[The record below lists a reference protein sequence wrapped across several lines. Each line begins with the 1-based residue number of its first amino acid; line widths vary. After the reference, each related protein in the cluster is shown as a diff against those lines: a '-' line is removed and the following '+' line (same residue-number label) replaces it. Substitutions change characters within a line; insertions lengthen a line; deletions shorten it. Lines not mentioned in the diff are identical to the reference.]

1 MKYSSKDLKTEE
13 KFRII
18 IGEEAK
24 TGYIDEKIDG
34 IILRDG
40 PCGVRNIEKDE
51 KGNIKPTSTYPS
63 PSVLSNTWNR
73 KLAYLEGESIGNDA
87 IENNVD
93 ILFGPGVNIKRTP
106 LCGRNFEYF
115 SEDPY
120 LAGLMSKEYIKGL
133 QKKGIGAC
141 LKHFALNNREHYR
154 LVSSSECD
162 KRTLMEIYARQ
173 FEIALEAKP
182 YVVMCSYNQV
192 NGVYA
197 SENKPLLDILRKK
210 FNYKGVIMSDFGAVQ
225 SIYRSLN
232 AGIELIMPRMEKYD
246 KWIIEDY
253 NNHKISD
260 EVLNRSVDKILKLE
274 EKCKSFNKKINY
286 TKEERHNNAVKISLE
301 GIVLLKN
308 DNNILPLKRK
318 DKVLFV
324 GDAVRTP
331 TINGGGSALCETS
344 YKEKDLEKL
353 FKNKVCDYSLDG
365 SDVDLSKYDKV
376 VVLINDVVAKEGEDR
391 KSITLPKKSLD
402 LINDITS
409 RHNNVILGVYA
420 GSIVD
425 FTNID
430 DKVKGLLFI
439 GYPGEGCNE
448 SLYKILS
455 GKVSPSG
462 KLSETIPMNI
472 DDTYTK
478 LDEGNGYVE
487 DYTDRIFV
495 GYRYYDKYNKKV
507 RYPFGYGLSYATFKY
522 SNLNIIKEDNGN
534 IIISY
539 NIENTSDIDAKE
551 VSEVYVKDLI
561 STVIRPERELKNF
574 SKDLIKAHEIKLIT
588 LTLTP
593 RDFMF
598 YSVIKDDWYLESGEF
613 EISIGSSSRDIKLSK
628 IINIEKED
636 EYTKES
642 TIFDRPKE

>member
-1 MKYSSKDLKTEE
+1 MKYSSKDFTTEE

-24 TGYIDEKIDG
+24 TAYIYGKLDG
-34 IILRDG
+34 IVLRDG
-40 PCGVRNIEKDE
+40 PCGVRNIEKD
-51 KGNIKPTSTYPS
+51 KDGNIKPTTTYPS
-63 PSVLSNTWNR
+63 PSVLSNTWNK
-73 KLAYLEGESIGNDA
+73 KLAFLEGESIGNDA

-120 LAGLMSKEYIKGL
+120 LAGLMAKEYIRGL

-141 LKHFALNNREHYR
+141 IKHFALNNREHYR

-182 YVVMCSYNQV
+182 YLVMCSYNQV

-210 FNYKGVIMSDFGAVQ
+210 FNYKGIIMSDFGAVQ
-225 SIYRSLN
+225 SVHRSLN
-232 AGIELIMPRMEKYD
+232 AGIELIMPRIDKYD
-246 KWIIEDY
+246 KWIEEDY
-253 NNHKISD
+253 NNNKITD
-260 EVLNRSVDKILKLE
+260 EVLNKKVDKILKLE

-286 TKEERHNNAVKISLE
+286 SKEERHNNAVKISLE

-308 DNNILPLKRK
+308 EDNILPLKRK

-324 GDAVRTP
+324 GDAVRTS
-331 TINGGGSALCETS
+331 TINGGGSALCISNYQEP
-344 YKEKDLEKL
+344 ELEKL
-353 FKNKVCDYSLDG
+353 FNNKVSDYALDAYNTDF
-365 SDVDLSKYDKV
+365 SMYDKV
-376 VVLINDVVAKEGEDR
+376 IVLVNDVVAKEGEDR
-391 KSITLPKKSLD
+391 KSITLPEKSLD
-402 LINDITS
+402 LIDFVTS
-409 RHNNVILGVYA
+409 KHSNVIIGIYA
-420 GSIVD
+420 SSVVD
-425 FTNID
+425 LTGID

-448 SLYKILS
+448 SLYKLLS

-472 DDTYTK
+472 EDTYTK

-507 RYPFGYGLSYATFKY
+507 RYPFGYGLSYATFEY
-522 SNLNIIKEDNGN
+522 SNLNVLKEENGN
-534 IIISY
+534 IKVSY
-539 NIENTSDIDAKE
+539 TIKNSSDIDAKE

-561 STVIRPERELKNF
+561 STVIRPEKELKNF
-574 SKDLIKAHEIKLIT
+574 SKDLIKAHESKNIT

-598 YSVIKDDWYLESGEF
+598 YSIVKDDWYLESGEF
-613 EISIGSSSRDIKLSK
+613 EISVGSSSRDIKLSK

-642 TIFDRPKE
+642 TIFERPKE

>member
-1 MKYSSKDLKTEE
+1 MRYSSKDLKTEE

-24 TGYIDEKIDG
+24 TAYIDGKIDG
-34 IILRDG
+34 LVLRDG
-40 PCGVRNIEKDE
+40 PCGIRNIEKDRD
-51 KGNIKPTSTYPS
+51 GNVKPTTTYPS

-87 IENNVD
+87 IDNNVD
-93 ILFGPGVNIKRTP
+93 ILFGPGINIKRTP

-120 LAGLMSKEYIKGL
+120 LAGIMSKEYIKGL

-141 LKHFALNNREHYR
+141 VKHFALNNREHYR

-182 YVVMCSYNQV
+182 YLVMCSYNQV

-210 FNYKGVIMSDFGAVQ
+210 FNYKGIIMSDFGAVQ
-225 SIYRSLN
+225 SVYRSLN
-232 AGIELIMPRMEKYD
+232 AGIDLIMPRIDKYD
-246 KWIIEDY
+246 KWIKEDY
-253 NNHKISD
+253 DNLRITDNTLNKKVD
-260 EVLNRSVDKILKLE
+260 NVLELVDK
-274 EKCKSFNKKINY
+274 CKNNKKVINY
-286 TKEERHNNAVKISLE
+286 SKCERHNNAVKISLE

-308 DNNILPLKRK
+308 ENNILPLQRK

-331 TINGGGSALCETS
+331 IVNGGGSALCQTS
-344 YKEKDLEKL
+344 FKEPDLEKL
-353 FKNKVCDYSLDG
+353 FKNRISDYSLDAT
-365 SDVDLSKYDKV
+365 DIDLKEYDKV
-376 VVLINDVVAKEGEDR
+376 VILVNDVISKEGEDR
-391 KSITLPKKSLD
+391 KNITLPNNVRD

-409 RHNNVILGVYA
+409 RHNNVILGIYS

-425 FTNID
+425 LTDID
-430 DKVKGLLFI
+430 DKVKGLLHI

-472 DDTYTK
+472 NDTYTK

-507 RYPFGYGLSYATFKY
+507 RYPFGFGLSYATFEY
-522 SNLNIIKEDNGN
+522 SNLNVLKEENGN
-534 IIISY
+534 IKVSY
-539 NIENTSDIDAKE
+539 TIKNTSDIDAKE

-561 STVIRPERELKNF
+561 CTVIRPEKELKNF
-574 SKDLIKAHEIKLIT
+574 SKDLIKAHESKNIT

-593 RDFMF
+593 KDFMF
-598 YSVIKDDWYLESGEF
+598 YSVVKDDWYLESGEF
-613 EISIGSSSRDIKLSK
+613 EISVGSSSRDIKLSK
-628 IINIEKED
+628 IISIEKED

-642 TIFDRPKE
+642 TIFERPKE